1 MHSDDIICIIH
12 AQYDIMSLN
21 RKDNI
26 MAYRNS
32 KREQMTFLPPC
43 IEEYVSLEDPVRAY
57 DAFVEVLD
65 LKELGIIYNPYKVG
79 NSEYNPKTM
88 LKLLVYGYSYGWKS
102 SRLLERALH
111 HNLSFI
117 WLMGGLKP
125 DHKTISEFR
134 RSNKSALKKVLK
146 QCVRM
151 CIALDL
157 IDGNIL
163 FTDGTKIRA
172 NAARG
177 KNYTKKHYE
186 KQLATIDEYIN
197 KLLNECDRI
206 DQAENKQESLTK
218 MKKELKSS
226 QQLQLKIKDIL
237 QQFKEQEEVG
247 LTPKTI
253 NRTDPDSALMRSIQG
268 SHASYNAQSV
278 VDDKNGL
285 IVHADVVSDTSDVNQ
300 FAQQITQAE
309 AVLEKQCE
317 VASADAGYADTDEL
331 DKIGQRRTKVIVP
344 SQRQALHEPEKP
356 YSKSQFIY
364 DESRDCYTCPKGQ
377 KLAFKGKDGP
387 GKLAYRV
394 VSPSIC
400 KECNQ
405 YGICTKSKRGRKIV
419 RLENEHI
426 KEQYEREYEEKSSQ
440 EIYARR
446 KTRVEH
452 PFGHIKHNLGMKHF
466 LLRGREG
473 VQAEFSIGATCFNI
487 ARMITIF
494 GSVTGFA
501 SKLAQV

>member
-1 MHSDDIICIIH
+1 
-12 AQYDIMSLN
+12 MSLK
-21 RKDNI
+21 RKDDI
-26 MAYRNS
+26 MAYRNG

-43 IEEYVSLEDPVRAY
+43 IEEYVSPEDPVRAY
-57 DAFVEVLD
+57 DAFVDALD
-65 LKELGIIYNPYKVG
+65 LKELDIIYDPYKVG
-79 NSEYNPKTM
+79 NSEYNPKAM
-88 LKLLVYGYSYGWKS
+88 LKLLVYGCSYGWKS
-102 SRLLERALH
+102 SRRLERALH

-125 DHKTISEFR
+125 DHKTISRFR
-134 RSNKSALKKVLK
+134 SDNKSPLKKVLK

-177 KNYTKKHYE
+177 KNYRKKHYK
-186 KQLATIDEYIN
+186 KQLAVIDKHID
-197 KLLNECDRI
+197 KLLDECTRI
-206 DQAENKQESLTK
+206 DNTEDQQESFIKMQESLR
-218 MKKELKSS
+218 SS
-226 QQLQLKIKDIL
+226 KQLQKKIKDVL
-237 QQFKEQEEVG
+237 EQFSEKEKLG
-247 LTPKTI
+247 IAPKTI
-253 NRTDPDSALMRSIQG
+253 NRTDPDSALMKSVQG

-285 IVHADVVSDTSDVNQ
+285 IVHADVINDTSDVNQ

-317 VASADAGYADTDEL
+317 VASADAGYADTEEL
-331 DKIGQRRTKVIVP
+331 DKIGQRGTKVIVP

-356 YSKSQFIY
+356 YSKSHFIY
-364 DESRDCYTCPKGQ
+364 NESRNCYTCPEGQ
-377 KLAFKGKDGP
+377 KLVFKGKDGP
-387 GKLAYRV
+387 GKLAYRIA
-394 VSPSIC
+394 SPSLC
-400 KECNQ
+400 KQCTQ
-405 YGICTKSKRGRKIV
+405 YGICTKAKRGRKIV

-452 PFGHIKHNLGMKHF
+452 PFGHIKHNLGMKNF

-501 SKLAQV
+501 SKIAQVSG